1 MLWRIRSACLP
12 SVVPGFSTVQTQIR
26 GVECILRF
34 DAVGGCTNL
43 SSDSLTWL
51 LLTCL
56 RACYSPGKYS
66 TEASTVDRL
75 QYPRRILLLIA
86 SPIAENL
93 FRSLFLSCG
102 RECFRYQ
109 SSMQWP

>member
-12 SVVPGFSTVQTQIR
+12 SVVPGFLTVQTQIR

-34 DAVGGCTNL
+34 RCN
-43 SSDSLTWL
+43 SLTRL

-56 RACYSPGKYS
+56 RSCYSPGKYS

-75 QYPRRILLLIA
+75 RHPRRILLLIA
-86 SPIAENL
+86 FPITENS

-109 SSMQWP
+109 SSM